1 MCGVDHGLLWSG
13 TRFTTSLVCHMEPVA
28 TIGLSAIGAYLAKD
42 GVAKL
47 LGPTA
52 EYLGEGLRDLT
63 QRRVESIGRMFSN
76 ASKKLGGR
84 LEQSGEVP
92 PTVLRT
98 VLNEASYREDQLSVE
113 YFGGVLAS
121 SRTEHGRDD
130 RGSRMIMVVDGL
142 TSYQM
147 RTHYLIYS
155 SLSRLFSG
163 SGKRFETTQDRA
175 QMRIF
180 LPAREYVDSMEFTE
194 DEWFNPQMLHH
205 IWHGLS
211 SDDLIEG
218 EWRFGGAE
226 SLRSLFPGAPHD
238 GFVCTPSTLGA
249 ELFLWAFGRSD
260 LQLEELCTAGIDTA
274 IDGVPNGVSNTV
286 ACHDVVQQ
294 RRVQGYEGEGR

>member
-1 MCGVDHGLLWSG
+1 
-13 TRFTTSLVCHMEPVA
+13 MEPVA
-28 TIGLSAIGAYLAKD
+28 TVGLGAVGAYLGKD
-42 GVAKL
+42 VVAKL

-63 QRRVESIGRMFSN
+63 QRRVASIGRMFSN

-84 LEQSGEVP
+84 IEQSGEIP

-113 YFGGVLAS
+113 YVGGVLAS

-130 RGSRMIMVVDGL
+130 RGSRMIKVVDGL

-147 RTHYLIYS
+147 RTHYLIYA

-163 SGKRFETTQDRA
+163 LGKRFATTQDRA

-180 LPAREYVDSMEFTE
+180 LPAKEYVDAMNFTS
-194 DEWFNPQMLHH
+194 DEWLNPQMLHH

-211 SDDLIEG
+211 SDHLIEG
-218 EWRFGGAE
+218 EWRFGDAK
-226 SLRSLFPGAPHD
+226 SLASLFPGAHRD
-238 GFVCTPSTLGA
+238 GFICTPSALGA

-260 LQLEELCTAGIDTA
+260 LPLEALFSAGIDTA
-274 IDGVPNGVSNTV
+274 INGVPNRVSNTIACDDV
-286 ACHDVVQQ
+286 AQQ
-294 RRVQGYEGEGR
+294 RRVKGYEGEGR

>member
-1 MCGVDHGLLWSG
+1 M
-13 TRFTTSLVCHMEPVA
+13 
-28 TIGLSAIGAYLAKD
+28 AKD

-52 EYLGEGLRDLT
+52 EYLGEGVRDLT
-63 QRRVESIGRMFSN
+63 QRRVESIGKMFSN

-113 YFGGVLAS
+113 YVGGVLAS

-130 RGSRMIMVVDGL
+130 RGSRMIQVVDGL

-163 SGKRFETTQDRA
+163 LVFCPPAEHCELMSGLAIPF
-175 QMRIF
+175 
-180 LPAREYVDSMEFTE
+180 SM
-194 DEWFNPQMLHH
+194 WQCAG
-205 IWHGLS
+205 HG
-211 SDDLIEG
+211 DAAG
-218 EWRFGGAE
+218 
-226 SLRSLFPGAPHD
+226 P
-238 GFVCTPSTLGA
+238 GFV
-249 ELFLWAFGRSD
+249 R
-260 LQLEELCTAGIDTA
+260 
-274 IDGVPNGVSNTV
+274 
-286 ACHDVVQQ
+286 
-294 RRVQGYEGEGR
+294 

>member
-1 MCGVDHGLLWSG
+1 MVAHC
-13 TRFTTSLVCHMEPVA
+13 FTTGLVCHVESVA
-28 TIGLSAIGAYLAKD
+28 VIGLGIGAYLAKD

-98 VLNEASYREDQLSVE
+98 VVNEASYREDQLSVE
-113 YFGGVLAS
+113 YVGGVLAS
-121 SRTEHGRDD
+121 SRTERGRDD
-130 RGSRMIMVVDGL
+130 RGSRMIKVVDGL
-142 TSYQM
+142 SSYQM

-163 SGKRFETTQDRA
+163 SGMRFNTVQDRA
-175 QMRIF
+175 QMRMY
-180 LPAREYVDSMEFTE
+180 LPAKEYVGCMDFTE
-194 DEWFNPQMLHH
+194 DEWLNPQMLHH
-205 IWHGLS
+205 IWNGLG
-211 SDDLIEG
+211 SDDLIDS

-226 SLRSLFPGAPHD
+226 SLRSLFPGAPVD

-249 ELFLWAFGRSD
+249 ELFLWAFGRGD
-260 LQLEELCTAGIDTA
+260 LPLEELCTAGIDSA
-274 IDGVPNGVSNTV
+274 IDGIPNGVPKAV
-286 ACHDVVQQ
+286 ACDDVVQQ
-294 RRVQGYEGEGR
+294 RRVLGYEGEGN